1 MAQQANQYLNEL
13 QELGINFIAHTGDPT
28 GLYPSKK
35 GTIYIK
41 TDATTTTTRLWINTN
56 GGTTW
61 AYVTT
66 SA

>member
-13 QELGINFIAHTGDPT
+13 QELGINFIAASGTPT
-28 GLYPSKK
+28 LSAKK

-41 TDATTTTTRLWINTN
+41 TNASSTTDRLWINTN